1 MRRKRTIVLIV
12 AFTTLALL
20 CGTCGKS
27 SKQAGTGLSSS
38 PLNKASVS
46 RSLDDLLAQ
55 IDAYE
60 PPPEVD
66 RAVFEKMR
74 ARIREA
80 VITRWR
86 SKGTSA
92 QNLDEVGGNEVGD
105 LWRYSGQR
113 ERLGL
118 RWPYRN
124 SGDYNQ
130 NGVVAIEDVT
140 PVAVHYGESKAA
152 GTWKSMTKSLMPAGS
167 CSSIRAA
174 LWA

>member
-20 CGTCGKS
+20 CGTCGKGGR
-27 SKQAGTGLSSS
+27 QVGIGLSPSALDKTSS
-38 PLNKASVS
+38 S
-46 RSLDDLLAQ
+46 RSLDDLLAE

-66 RAVFEKMR
+66 RTLFEQMR
-74 ARIREA
+74 AEVRRA
-80 VITRWR
+80 VEKRFR
-86 SKGTSA
+86 GKGVSS
-92 QNLDEVGGNEVGD
+92 QNLEDLGNEVGD